1 MKTQSSEL
9 LEEKIEL
16 KATLDFVTN
25 RNGELNEKLLEST
38 TKLEKIES
46 EKNEMKDLKRK
57 FAL

>member
-38 TKLEKIES
+38 KKTGENRPGPTISLLI
-46 EKNEMKDLKRK
+46 NH
-57 FAL
+57 